1 EAARHAIGRI
11 ADITADKHM
20 EGVRLT
26 RWLLSPIPTLL
37 LWRRMKLWE
46 LRSYDQVIKL
56 EQERLVYQARLRSRF
71 GRAWRRKAPV
81 ESLMPLRLAK
91 YGVPL
96 TNTAPAGLTAASMKP
111 VPVPDAAS
119 PVRAPAPTQRRGR
132 EATGPVSPPA
142 AAQPRGDGL
151 QPRSVMSPTPDGLS
165 SLQRIG
171 EEGAEEFTDGYPT
184 HGGSHGDQLNLAGS
198 AHEHDRTV
206 AAGAPPPTD
215 KDHEPLLAYATREKR
230 PPHVKATINGLPPHT
245 SAERG
250 RLTLVDRYY
259 LAWQEY
265 RTQHGDE
272 PTGQKLSAYLAD
284 RGLRSRSGKPVSPS
298 TLRRYF
304 LPFRLYTIWAEHRE
318 GSSTPALDAIAH
330 DCAAHGITAQYNRP
344 LTIHDISEHVED
356 FERRWQATAQ
366 HHSNRTSMADTNH
379 EDGRPVRAI

>member
-1 EAARHAIGRI
+1 VLFVVAVEAARHAIGRI

-20 EGVRLT
+20 EGVRPT
-26 RWLLSPIPTLL
+26 RWLLSPIPTFL

-96 TNTAPAGLTAASMKP
+96 MNTAPAGLAAAGIKP
-111 VPVPDAAS
+111 GSVPDTAS
-119 PVRAPAPTQRRGR
+119 PIPLPPRRQHRGP
-132 EATGPVSPPA
+132 EATGSSPPA
-142 AAQPRGDGL
+142 AAQPRG
-151 QPRSVMSPTPDGLS
+151 
-165 SLQRIG
+165 G
-171 EEGAEEFTDGYPT
+171 EEGAEESADGYL
-184 HGGSHGDQLNLAGS
+184 SHGRSHPSQLNLAGP
-198 AHEHDRTV
+198 AHEQERTV
-206 AAGAPPPTD
+206 AAGTPPAAD

-230 PPHVKATINGLPPHT
+230 PPHVKATINGLPPRT
-245 SAERG
+245 SNEGG

-284 RGLRSRSGKPVSPS
+284 KGLRSRSGKPISPS

-304 LPFRLYTIWAEHRE
+304 LPFRLYTIWAEHRK
-318 GSSTPALDAIAH
+318 GSSTPGLDAIAH
-330 DCAAHGITAQYNRP
+330 DCAAHGITAQYNKP
-344 LTIHDISEHVED
+344 LTVNDVSEHVDD
-356 FERRWQATAQ
+356 FERRWHSLTQ
-366 HHSNRTSMADTNH
+366 HDANAHQ
-379 EDGRPVRAI
+379 